1 MFRYGL
7 SDTLKLLRLYTAL
20 VLPNGPILAHSMV
33 LPQVPVSVCT
43 EAKGEVAPNPKQD
56 TAGQWWATS
65 LQVGDPAV
73 PCSPIAGSC
82 HVDDSHRMGLCRHCF
97 SAGGGAYNWVTC
109 HRHPV
114 GPGTWP
120 GPPVPNP
127 TRRC

>member
-1 MFRYGL
+1 MLRYGL

-73 PCSPIAGSC
+73 PCSPIAGSS
-82 HVDDSHRMGLCRHCF
+82 HVRGLQLGHVSSAPRRPCGPGPGRRYRILLAVAD
-97 SAGGGAYNWVTC
+97 SAGRG
-109 HRHPV
+109 
-114 GPGTWP
+114 
-120 GPPVPNP
+120 
-127 TRRC
+127 